1 MPNSTVSVLMT
12 AFNREKYIASSIESV
27 LSSTYSDFELIVVDD
42 ASSDHTVEIAREYES
57 KDHRVKVF
65 VNETNLG
72 DYPNRNKAA
81 SLATGKYIKY
91 LDSDDLIYSH
101 GLAVFIQS
109 MEQNPTAIL
118 GMTSRNALPQ
128 LPFPH
133 LLNPR
138 NAYLRHFF
146 GSGLL
151 DFGPSG
157 VIIRR
162 DVFMAVGCF
171 SGKRFVGDQEC
182 WMKIAASH
190 PVLELAPSLIYWRR
204 HEGQEYQIGTAGI
217 DGGYFLMTI
226 PMLREAF
233 ASSDCPLNEK
243 EKSNILKIQYRSTAR
258 TLLKYLLKTGNISKV
273 LQRKKQL
280 MVPVTAIF

>member
-1 MPNSTVSVLMT
+1 M
-12 AFNREKYIASSIESV
+12 
-27 LSSTYSDFELIVVDD
+27 
-42 ASSDHTVEIAREYES
+42 
-57 KDHRVKVF
+57 
-65 VNETNLG
+65 LG
-72 DYPNRNKAA
+72 
-81 SLATGKYIKY
+81 I
-91 LDSDDLIYSH
+91 
-101 GLAVFIQS
+101 
-109 MEQNPTAIL
+109 
-118 GMTSRNALPQ
+118 TSRNALPQ

-162 DVFMAVGCF
+162 DVFMALGCF

-204 HEGQEYQIGTAGI
+204 HEGQEYQEGEAGI

-226 PMLREAF
+226 PMLTEAF
-233 ASSDCPLNEK
+233 ASLECPLNEK
-243 EKSNILKIQYRSTAR
+243 EKNSLLKMHFHSTAR
-258 TLLKYLLKTGNISKV
+258 TLLKHLLNTGNISKV

-280 MVPVTAIF
+280 NVPITAIF